1 MPECLFCDIPGNRI
15 ISSNEHAYAIR
26 DGYPVT
32 DLHTLIIPKRHI
44 ASYFDL
50 SKLELDACHELTNQM
65 RNQILGLDETV
76 SGFNVGINI
85 GEDAGQTI
93 FHCHIHLI
101 PRRQGDVE
109 NPRGGVRGVILG
121 KQNY

>member
-1 MPECLFCDIPGNRI
+1 MPECPFCDIQEHRI
-15 ISSNEHAYAIR
+15 ISENEHAYAIR

-32 DLHTLIIPKRHI
+32 ELHTLIIPRRHI
-44 ASYFDL
+44 VSYFDL
-50 SKLELDACHELTNQM
+50 DKPEMDACNELLNQM
-65 RNQILGLDETV
+65 RHQILGLDDTV
-76 SGFNVGINI
+76 SGFNIGINI

-121 KQNY
+121 QQNY